1 MPAEKRVSRDET
13 LESIIEG
20 RKMEAYAEHM
30 TKDMHSCWIC
40 EKIGYKNR
48 LMKNIGGRYICF
60 DCLKQLK
67 ESFDSLDKWQAEQQL
82 EKEMRR
88 KIDDSLKM

>member
-1 MPAEKRVSRDET
+1 MPTEKRISRDET

-30 TKDMHSCWIC
+30 TKEMHSCWIC
-40 EKIGYKNR
+40 EKVCYKSPMR
-48 LMKNIGGRYICF
+48 NIGGRYICF

-67 ESFDSLDKWQAEQQL
+67 EAFSSLDKWEAEQQL
-82 EKEMRR
+82 EKEMRK

>member
-1 MPAEKRVSRDET
+1 MPAEKRASRDET

-20 RKMEAYAEHM
+20 RKMEAYVEHM
-30 TKDMHSCWIC
+30 TKEMHACWIC
-40 EKIGYKNR
+40 EKVGYKNKPMR
-48 LMKNIGGRYICF
+48 IIGSRYICF
-60 DCLKQLK
+60 ECLKQLRDAF
-67 ESFDSLDKWQAEQQL
+67 STIDKWEAEQQL

>member
-1 MPAEKRVSRDET
+1 MPTEKRISRDET

-30 TKDMHSCWIC
+30 TKEMRSCWIC
-40 EKIGYKNR
+40 EKVCYKSPTR
-48 LMKNIGGRYICF
+48 NIGGRYICF

-67 ESFDSLDKWQAEQQL
+67 EAFSSLDKWEAEQQL
-82 EKEMRR
+82 EKEMRK